1 MLKLGLALYA
11 HVESIIDELY
21 NNDVHS
27 SKARLGISHMLKVRD
42 KVDFILIC

>member
-21 NNDVHS
+21 NNYVYS
-27 SKARLGISHMLKVRD
+27 SKARVGISHMLKVR
-42 KVDFILIC
+42 VMVGFILIC